1 MSSTPA
7 DRERLGRLLAG
18 GPPRVLVL
26 NGANLGRLG
35 LREPEKYGTTSYA
48 DLVTRVREVGAELG
62 MDVDVRQTDSEAELL
77 GWVHEAADDGSAV
90 VVNAAGWTHTSVVL
104 RDALAQ
110 VAGPVVEVHIT
121 NVHARESFRQHS
133 YVSAVADGVI
143 AGLGVFGYEAAL
155 RYVAGRSP
163 W

>member
-1 MSSTPA
+1 MSI
-7 DRERLGRLLAG
+7 
-18 GPPRVLVL
+18 VVL

-35 LREPEKYGTTSYA
+35 PREPEKYGSTTYA
-48 DLVTRVREVGAELG
+48 DLVARIEAVAAELG
-62 MDVDVRQTDSEAELL
+62 QDVVVRQTDSEAELL
-77 GWVHEAADDGSAV
+77 GWVHQAADTGTAV

-110 VAGPVVEVHIT
+110 VEAPVVEVHIT
-121 NVHARESFRQHS
+121 NVHARESFRHHS

-155 RYVAGRSP
+155 RYLAEKGVR
-163 W
+163 